1 MFDVVG
7 LGELLVDFTQT
18 TGEMTYQA
26 NPGGAV
32 ANVIATMS
40 NMGCRTAFIGKIGRD
55 DFGRFLA
62 KSLEDF
68 GVDISSLVWSRK
80 YPTTIAFVEQSDSGE
95 TYRFYRNRSAD
106 VTLKPVQV
114 DEEKL
119 IDTKLFHFG
128 SVSLTEE
135 PTRSATLIALE
146 SAKNSGCIISFDPNY
161 RESLWENAQ
170 ASISEILRVLPQVD
184 IIKLSREELRFLT
197 GESDPE
203 VGVKKILGLGPKL
216 VLITLGSAGSAYYT
230 KDAQGIV
237 GAPEV
242 EVVDTVGA
250 GDVFLGAFLSQLI
263 NENLRY
269 QDLTQE
275 VLDRL
280 VEFANRAAAIS
291 TTKAGALSALPTR
304 EEVENW

>member
-1 MFDVVG
+1 MFDVLG
-7 LGELLVDFTQT
+7 LGELLVDFTKT
-18 TGEMTYQA
+18 SGEMTYQA

-40 NMGCRTAFIGKIGRD
+40 NMGCRTAFIGKVGRD

-68 GVDISSLVWSRK
+68 GVDTSSLVWSRK
-80 YPTTIAFVEQSDSGE
+80 YPTTIAFVEQSEAGE

-119 IDTKLFHFG
+119 INTKLFHFG

-135 PTRSATLIALE
+135 PTRSATLIALA
-146 SAKNSGCIISFDPNY
+146 SAKSSGCIISFDPNY
-161 RESLWENAQ
+161 RESLWESDQ
-170 ASISEILRVLPQVD
+170 ASISEILHVIPQVD
-184 IIKLSREELRFLT
+184 IMKLSQEELRFLT
-197 GESDPE
+197 GETDPA
-203 VGVKKILGLGPKL
+203 VAVTKILELGPKL
-216 VLITLGSAGSAYYT
+216 VLVTLGSAGSAYYT
-230 KDAQGIV
+230 KDLRGVV
-237 GAPEV
+237 GTVEV

-250 GDVFLGAFLSQLI
+250 GDVFLGAFLAQLI
-263 NENLRY
+263 TENLRY
-269 QDLTQE
+269 QDLTKP

-280 VEFANRAAAIS
+280 LAFSNRAAAIS
-291 TTKAGALSALPTR
+291 VTKAGAMTALPTR